1 MRRIRVRRRGSKAF
15 RFFKGL
21 FKFLMFIL
29 IPMALAVGGT
39 YVYNNYIKPPG
50 IPSVNKLVKE
60 KKEQGF
66 SDKDENQIDI
76 SNYANP
82 LPERREDFNNYDIMG
97 RIEIP
102 NLGIDAL
109 IVRTDN
115 NDFYLNYNLY
125 KDWDGLGVPFFD
137 YRNTNLAEDWQINI
151 YGHNTKRE
159 EFYDQLPFTNLEAY
173 ADQDIFNNY
182 KDVYLSI
189 DEKQMHYEVVAI
201 KILTDGSN
209 EHMKVVFRNSADY
222 LQHINRVVEGSM
234 YTSENSYF
242 TADDRSLIMQ
252 ICHYNPDGSYMLVIC
267 KEKK

>member
-1 MRRIRVRRRGSKAF
+1 MGKVRRGGKAL

-21 FKFLMFIL
+21 FKFLLFIL
-29 IPMALAVGGT
+29 VCMGVAVGGT
-39 YVYNNYIKPPG
+39 YVYNNYIKEPG

-66 SDKDENQIDI
+66 VDKDDPPIDVETYNNI
-76 SNYANP
+76 IPS
-82 LPERREDFNNYDIMG
+82 LREERGNSDIMG
-97 RIEIP
+97 RLEIP
-102 NLGIDAL
+102 SLSIDAI

-115 NDFYLNYNLY
+115 NDYYLNYSLQ
-125 KDWDGLGVPFFD
+125 KEWDGLGVPFFD
-137 YRNTNLAEDWQINI
+137 YRNTDLANDLQINI

-159 EFYDQLPFTNLEAY
+159 EFYDNLPFTNLEAFV
-173 ADQDIFNNY
+173 DEEIFNNY

-222 LQHINRVVEGSM
+222 LQHINKLVEGSL
-234 YTSENSYF
+234 YTRENTYF
-242 TADDRSLIMQ
+242 TADDRSLILQ
-252 ICHYNPDGSYMLVIC
+252 ICHYNPDGSYLLVIC